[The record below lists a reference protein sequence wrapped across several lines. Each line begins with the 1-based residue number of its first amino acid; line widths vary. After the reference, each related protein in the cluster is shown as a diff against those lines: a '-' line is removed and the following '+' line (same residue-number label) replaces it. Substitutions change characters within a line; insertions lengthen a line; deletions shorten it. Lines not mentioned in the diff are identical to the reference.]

1 MLISEQVEP
10 YDDKDSIFELKL
22 DGCRCIAYCDNHS
35 VDLRNKRSRKHC
47 KCGKEGIFCL
57 CSFWMSTKDIQ
68 RGKGKTKKRINMVN
82 HMIDG
87 LLDCLISKRSIR
99 QEDSDIYCFGLPCY
113 NPD

>member
-10 YDDKDSIFELKL
+10 YDDKDSSFELKL
-22 DGCRCIAYCDNHS
+22 DGCRCIADCDNHS

-68 RGKGKTKKRINMVN
+68 RGKGKTKKKN
-82 HMIDG
+82 
-87 LLDCLISKRSIR
+87 
-99 QEDSDIYCFGLPCY
+99 
-113 NPD
+113 